1 MIETQVTLAT
11 RRAYEVAHAERAR
24 AIRAALGW
32 LFPST
37 AAR

>member
-11 RRAYEVAHAERAR
+11 RRAYEAAHAERAR

-32 LFPST
+32 LFPSAT
-37 AAR
+37 AR